1 MYNDNV
7 ISIFK
12 EFKNVGT
19 IQGANGVGKV
29 SDPVCGD
36 VVKLYLKINE
46 DGIIQDAKFKAYGC
60 VGTLACMSVATDLL
74 KRRTITEALDIK
86 NEHIDKQLG
95 GLPTEK
101 SYCADLAEKSIHAG
115 IEDYYKRIEK
125 LQKEEN

>member
-7 ISIFK
+7 ISTFK

-29 SDPVCGD
+29 SDTVCGD

-46 DGIIQDAKFKAYGC
+46 EGVIQYAKFKADGC
-60 VGTLACMSVATDLL
+60 VGTLACMSITTDLL
-74 KRRTITEALDIK
+74 KRRTIAEALDIK
-86 NEHIDKQLG
+86 NEHIDKKLG
-95 GLPTEK
+95 GLPVEK

-125 LQKEEN
+125 LQKEGN

>member
-7 ISIFK
+7 ISTFK

-19 IQGANGVGKV
+19 IQSANGVGKV

-46 DGIIQDAKFKAYGC
+46 EGVIQDAKFKAYGC
-60 VGTLACMSVATDLL
+60 VGTLACMSITTDLL
-74 KRRTITEALDIK
+74 KRRTIAEALDIK
-86 NEHIDKQLG
+86 NEHIDKKLG
-95 GLPTEK
+95 GLPVEK

-125 LQKEEN
+125 LQKEGN